1 MGGISNKT
9 HDHFRFFYSFLLFFF
24 FGIDQYL
31 SDAVFSKKLCRILR
45 TTVPLLE
52 DKVRNFEIVCCSY
65 FVHQIK
71 RYFTIHI
78 LPQVPLT
85 QHRDTTVCRS
95 FHVVYMYL

>member
-1 MGGISNKT
+1 MGGISNKI
-9 HDHFRFFYSFLLFFF
+9 HDHFRFFLLFFF
-24 FGIDQYL
+24 YSSSLESISIFQML
-31 SDAVFSKKLCRILR
+31 SFPKSFAGSS
-45 TTVPLLE
+45 E
-52 DKVRNFEIVCCSY
+52 RNFEIVCCSY